1 MVYLREPVTRKE
13 SEDGCGGP
21 VDAKLR
27 YGVTGMQG
35 WRRNMEDMH
44 LAATE
49 LDDGLALFGVFDGHM
64 GRGVSRFAAQ
74 RLPQILKETEA
85 YKQGDYVKALERA
98 FLSIDEILR
107 EAESRRAVEE
117 LDRADRDAPSEP
129 VVVPRRLLQRFL
141 GRRGLKA
148 SRDGDEDESETVVGV
163 SGGDAPPEATAKV
176 AAAEGGD
183 GGSRAG
189 ESPAVAPEEPPA
201 AARSGVPAAEE
212 LPSEEPELPSEEE
225 DLEAQLHDISDAEE
239 GEEEGDEFSLVDDE
253 VEIELD
259 GFVDGEEDFE
269 NEEMALVDPAE
280 LTRDPTPEGQGCT
293 AVVVLVVRRPEGEGP
308 RLICANAG
316 DSRAILSRNGTVV
329 ALSEDHKPE
338 NDIELARI
346 KKAGGFVQNMRV
358 QGDLNLS
365 RAFGDLRYKIP
376 ANFPPEEQVLTCF
389 PEVKTFPLSDEDEF
403 LVIGCDGIWERKE
416 NQEMID
422 FVRPRLAK
430 AGEAPK
436 LSKICEE
443 ICDDGL
449 CQSMDS
455 NQNEGFDGTGCD
467 NMTVVIV
474 QLKATVGA
482 VGANAGA
489 NGEAAAAAAGADAA
503 GEAGAAAAAAASGA
517 AAGDAVAGD
526 ATEPPEKRP
535 RTEPLAGDVG
545 PSA

>member
-98 FLSIDEILR
+98 FLSMDEILR

-117 LDRADRDAPSEP
+117 LDRAGDAPSEP

-163 SGGDAPPEATAKV
+163 SGGDAPPEATAQV

-183 GGSRAG
+183 GGSGAG
-189 ESPAVAPEEPPA
+189 ERPAAAPEEPPA
-201 AARSGVPAAEE
+201 AAPSGGPAAED
-212 LPSEEPELPSEEE
+212 LPSEEE

-269 NEEMALVDPAE
+269 NEEMALVDPAD

-293 AVVVLVVRRPEGEGP
+293 AVVVLVVRRPGGEGP

-338 NDIELARI
+338 NDVELARI

-482 VGANAGA
+482 VGATAGA
-489 NGEAAAAAAGADAA
+489 NGEAAAAAAGADTA
-503 GEAGAAAAAAASGA
+503 GEAGAAAATAASGA
-517 AAGDAVAGD
+517 AAGD